1 MYFVGFD
8 IEFVGLKIALQM
20 QSVFLYLSGFLSVLN
35 WMYARK
41 HELTSDL
48 INEQE
53 EEYMFFQLLPEP
65 SAVLFSLPFAA
76 LGAELWSLSFLIIL
90 PLSYIFGKLG
100 KRN

>member
-35 WMYARK
+35 WMYERK

-53 EEYMFFQLLPEP
+53 EEYMFFNYYQSLLPFCFHCHLPRWEL
-65 SAVLFSLPFAA
+65 SCGHCLF
-76 LGAELWSLSFLIIL
+76 
-90 PLSYIFGKLG
+90 
-100 KRN
+100 